1 MFLKN
6 NKSALDNSDFVEFAV
21 RELVSKGLVVE
32 CVDAPY
38 IVNPLSVARNSGGK
52 CRLIL
57 DLSRINK
64 FIAKKSVK
72 YEDWK
77 MVLLF
82 LKQRCWLVKF
92 DVHSAYHH
100 IDIFGPHTDFLGFSW
115 ADFLGFSWET
125 SEGLKFF
132 KFLVLPFGITT
143 APFLFTKVTRPL
155 VKKWR
160 SEGKQVVMYLDDGL
174 LVGNSYEETVL
185 IAREVKQDLLCSG
198 FVPKVEKCSWEP
210 SQDIEWLGLALDT
223 KEMRLFIPD
232 KRINKALLTC
242 EHLLSLCLSHH
253 RRVHV
258 KSVASLVG
266 QIVSMFMVFGKLTQ
280 LMTRFLSID
289 IVKSPSW
296 NCFITLSRESMQQIV
311 FWRDNL
317 KHKNF
322 RFLNKPTRVTDLV
335 YSDASKTGYGGFCVN
350 SNCGISHGQWSYE
363 ESRMSSTWRELKA
376 VHNIM
381 ISMIRLLQN
390 RNVKWYTDNKN
401 VEHIVNK
408 GSMKGHLQSIA
419 WDIYNDCV
427 KHGISL
433 EIEWVPRTDNEKAD
447 YVSKI
452 VDKDDWAISSDIF
465 DILDRK
471 WGPHTI
477 DRFASYYN
485 TKLPRFTSR
494 FWNPGSLGI
503 DAFSFD
509 WKNENNWIVPPI
521 SIIGKVILHISDN
534 IANGTLVVPQWESAY
549 YWPMIMC
556 NKTFQENIKDWFVF
570 SAKKEHFIPS
580 RIDGGL
586 FGETSN
592 SFNMIAMKFRFN

>member
-1 MFLKN
+1 
-6 NKSALDNSDFVEFAV
+6 
-21 RELVSKGLVVE
+21 
-32 CVDAPY
+32 
-38 IVNPLSVARNSGGK
+38 
-52 CRLIL
+52 
-57 DLSRINK
+57 
-64 FIAKKSVK
+64 
-72 YEDWK
+72 
-77 MVLLF
+77 
-82 LKQRCWLVKF
+82 
-92 DVHSAYHH
+92 
-100 IDIFGPHTDFLGFSW
+100 
-115 ADFLGFSWET
+115 
-125 SEGLKFF
+125 
-132 KFLVLPFGITT
+132 
-143 APFLFTKVTRPL
+143 
-155 VKKWR
+155 
-160 SEGKQVVMYLDDGL
+160 
-174 LVGNSYEETVL
+174 
-185 IAREVKQDLLCSG
+185 
-198 FVPKVEKCSWEP
+198 
-210 SQDIEWLGLALDT
+210 
-223 KEMRLFIPD
+223 
-232 KRINKALLTC
+232 
-242 EHLLSLCLSHH
+242 
-253 RRVHV
+253 
-258 KSVASLVG
+258 
-266 QIVSMFMVFGKLTQ
+266 
-280 LMTRFLSID
+280 
-289 IVKSPSW
+289 
-296 NCFITLSRESMQQIV
+296 MQQIV

-350 SNCGISHGQWSYE
+350 SNCGISHGQWSHE

-485 TKLPRFTSR
+485 TKLPRSTSR

-521 SIIGKVILHISDN
+521 SIIGKVILHIFDN
-534 IANGTLVVPQWESAY
+534 TANGTLVVPQWESAY